1 MSTSKRTKKFLLIII
16 MEKPNLNGIRISRP
30 NEYLYINLRTVYN
43 WFTVHYLSDRIS
55 HIFHVSWSHF
65 FILKTFFFQSTCL
78 FKGIFGVHAQCLKD
92 VCMFKWTRHIFS
104 SEQGHYLY
112 VVRKKKHISKSIL
125 KLVRKLLSESKKG
138 HLP

>member
-65 FILKTFFFQSTCL
+65 FIFENSFSFSKHMSFQRYFWGPCSMSERCLYVQMNKTHIFF
-78 FKGIFGVHAQCLKD
+78 
-92 VCMFKWTRHIFS
+92 WTRTLFICC
-104 SEQGHYLY
+104 
-112 VVRKKKHISKSIL
+112 KKKEAHFKVNLEIG
-125 KLVRKLLSESKKG
+125 SETFVGK
-138 HLP
+138 